1 MDPTPEMQQLSQQLR
16 DAVEALCTVVS
27 GSAHGILRGSHE
39 AALAEAQGAEI
50 VRNVAQQG
58 ATFQHILDLENTG
71 AAIQDRLQVV
81 QSLLGKM
88 GEIDRGV
95 MLRSQEA
102 LQPLMESG
110 ESNVELIED
119 TREVATELARNFGN
133 RLAGVAFGQ
142 GGLGTQVGRSYAVL
156 ISTQINQMAVTL
168 RARGIEPSLI
178 PNEFSRGRM
187 LMQQIQQLPVTIQ
200 DAFQRMAGTLAAA
213 RALFVQSA
221 IRAAANTAS
230 SSFLR
235 ALSAAFD
242 ALFTVSGTL
251 VTLPIFIIPPG
262 LLTERQD
269 QET

>member
-1 MDPTPEMQQLSQQLR
+1 MQQLGQQLR
-16 DAVEALCTVVS
+16 EAVEALCTVLS

-39 AALAEAQGAEI
+39 AALAEAQGAQI

-58 ATFQHILDLENTG
+58 ATFQHILDLENSG

-95 MLRSQEA
+95 MLRSQEG
-102 LQPLMESG
+102 LQPLIESA

-119 TREVATELARNFGN
+119 TQEVAADLARNFGD

-142 GGLGTQVGRSYAVL
+142 GGLGTQVGRSFAAL

-178 PNEFSRGRM
+178 PNEFTRGRM
-187 LMQQIQQLPVTIQ
+187 LMQQIQQLPVTIE
-200 DAFQRMAGTLAAA
+200 DAFQRMAGALAAV
-213 RALFVQSA
+213 RALFTQSA
-221 IRAAANTAS
+221 IRAAVNTAS

-235 ALSAAFD
+235 ALSGALEG
-242 ALFTVSGTL
+242 LFTMSGSL
-251 VTLPIFIIPPG
+251 VTLPIFIIPPD
-262 LLTERQD
+262 LLKERQD